1 MAETGHRGIAD
12 PWLTWPEAGTVV
24 KVSTRVDRAE
34 LADFL
39 RRRRAALAPRDV
51 GLPEGVRRRTPG
63 LRRDEVAVL
72 AGMSTDYYTRLEQS
86 RGPHP
91 STQIVAS
98 MARALRLTDV
108 ERDHLYLLCGHSP
121 PPRIGGDSHVGPG
134 LLHLLDKLDDIP
146 ACVISDLGESLAQNR
161 MNLLLLGDQSTV
173 TGLDRFHTWRWFTD
187 PETRKR
193 FNSEDWDRMSRKH
206 VSDLRAIAAKRG
218 DDATVSELVGA
229 LQAGSAEFVELWS
242 EHRVAARTSALKR
255 FIHPEVGEIALL
267 CETLVTQKEDQ
278 HLLVYFPQPGTRA
291 RERLDLLGVIG
302 TQSLSSGR

>member
-1 MAETGHRGIAD
+1 M
-12 PWLTWPEAGTVV
+12 
-24 KVSTRVDRAE
+24 DRAE

-39 RRRRAALAPRDV
+39 RRRRAALVPRDV

-63 LRRDEVAVL
+63 LRRDEVASL

-98 MARALRLTDV
+98 MARALRLTDD
-108 ERDHLYLLCGHSP
+108 ERDHLYLLSGHAP

-146 ACVISDLGESLAQNR
+146 ACVVSDLGETLAQNR
-161 MNLLLLGDQSTV
+161 MHVLMVGDQSTV
-173 TGLDRFHTWRWFTD
+173 TGFDRFHTWRWFTD
-187 PETRKR
+187 PETRTR
-193 FNSEDWDRMSRKH
+193 FNSEDWARMSRKH
-206 VSDLRAIAAKRG
+206 VSDLRALSAKRG
-218 DDATVSELVGA
+218 GDVVVAELVGA
-229 LQAGSAEFVELWS
+229 LQSASDEFVELWS
-242 EHRVAARTSALKR
+242 EHHVATWTSALKR

-278 HLLVYFPQPGTRA
+278 HLLVYFPQPGTEA
-291 RERLDLLGVIG
+291 RERLDLLAVIG
-302 TQSLSSGR
+302 TQVLGDGEHLTN

>member
-1 MAETGHRGIAD
+1 M
-12 PWLTWPEAGTVV
+12 
-24 KVSTRVDRAE
+24 DRAE

-39 RRRRAALAPRDV
+39 RRRRAALVPRDV
-51 GLPEGVRRRTPG
+51 GLPEGLRRRTPG

-98 MARALRLTDV
+98 MARALRLTDD
-108 ERDHLYLLCGHSP
+108 ERDHLYLLCGHAP

-146 ACVISDLGESLAQNR
+146 ACVISDLGETLAQNR
-161 MNLLLLGDQSTV
+161 MNLLLVGDQSMV

-187 PETRKR
+187 PATRER
-193 FNSEDWDRMSRKH
+193 FNPADWPRMSHKH
-206 VSDLRAIAAKRG
+206 VSDLRAIAAKCG
-218 DDATVSELVGA
+218 DDATVTELVGA
-229 LQAGSAEFVELWS
+229 LQTASGEFAALWS
-242 EHRVAARTSALKR
+242 EHHVATRASAVKR

-267 CETLVTQKEDQ
+267 CETLVTQKADQ
-278 HLLVYFPQPGTRA
+278 HLLVYFPQPGTEA

-302 TQSLSSGR
+302 TQALSS